1 MPVCLEW
8 PSGPLVGPLPTVG
21 THLATRA
28 TVYRKTV
35 TFEVESNDT
44 IEDVNAN
51 IQDSHTFAPMHLHP
65 EGLTHNE

>member
-1 MPVCLEW
+1 
-8 PSGPLVGPLPTVG
+8 VG